1 MKIETMDDLFLNE
14 LKDIYDCEKK
24 LVKALPKMA
33 KAVTSMELREA
44 IQSHLEETKGHV
56 QRLEEIFQHLGEKAS
71 TSKCEGIEGIISEG
85 EEMIDAIDQSPLLDA
100 AIIAA
105 AQKAEHYEISAY
117 GSCRTFAQEL
127 GRHVAVQLLEQTL
140 EEEKQADEKLTQ
152 IAESRVNEDA
162 IRTGSGGGAL

>member
-33 KAVTSMELREA
+33 KAVTSTELREA
-44 IQSHLEETKGHV
+44 FQNHLEETKGHV

-71 TSKCEGIEGIISEG
+71 ASKCEGIEGIIDEG
-85 EEMIDAIDQSPLLDA
+85 EEMMDAIEPSPLLDA

-105 AQKAEHYEISAY
+105 AQKAEHYEISSY

-127 GRHVAVQLLEQTL
+127 GRNEVVQLLDQTL
-140 EEEKQADEKLTQ
+140 KEEKQADKKLTQ
-152 IAESRVNEDA
+152 IAETRVNEDA
-162 IRTGSGGGAL
+162 IRVGSSRGTL

>member
-33 KAVTSMELREA
+33 KAVNSTELREA
-44 IQSHLEETKGHV
+44 IQDHLEETKGHV
-56 QRLEEIFQHLGEKAS
+56 QRLEEIFQLLGEKAS

-85 EEMIDAIDQSPLLDA
+85 EEMIDAIEQSPLLDA

-127 GRHVAVQLLEQTL
+127 GRNEAVQLLEQTL

-162 IRTGSGGGAL
+162 IRTGSGGSA

>member
-127 GRHVAVQLLEQTL
+127 GRNVAVQLLEQTL